1 MSESQKPI
9 DVSPITS
16 SDKNDNVFLNG
27 AGVLTDSVSNLLTF
41 NYLNVANDILKIIYD
56 QMNLIVPSGD
66 EVADAQKMQ
75 ESILNQINELAKT
88 PEFQQK
94 WRELTRSL
102 AMLLN
107 DFINQVLTVLD
118 EEGEETI
125 NKISKVANNTF
136 VNLAATAIDTAQDA
150 LSVVPGLDAI
160 IAMFNLFTSAI
171 TNGANS
177 MLTALTLFNSMIDL
191 SSKVANTGVQ
201 MDSKLVNISNQIQ
214 DFIKMLQSPGSG
226 LTQRA
231 NEALDKVAAFN
242 AIPGTK
248 PTEVTSRP
256 EPNSEPTTEP
266 TTEPKPEPTTEAR
279 SEPTPTLSGA
289 GRHMKSRKSKKT
301 TKSKKHSNSNKS
313 HKKTTRKSRR

>member
-177 MLTALTLFNSMIDL
+177 MLTALTLFNSMIEL

-231 NEALDKVAAFN
+231 NDALDKVAAFN

-256 EPNSEPTTEP
+256 ETT
-266 TTEPKPEPTTEAR
+266 TEPTTEAR
-279 SEPTPTLSGA
+279 SEPTPSLSGA
-289 GRHMKSRKSKKT
+289 GRHTKSRKSKKT
-301 TKSKKHSNSNKS
+301 TKSKNHSKSNKS